1 MPKTEA
7 SERTPKWR
15 LIAYAAPMCLFVVL
29 LSLGS
34 ALKTPGASLWRAA
47 PEFWIFPLQTL
58 LCAGLLIFFWRDYT
72 FGPVRRGGFT
82 VLLALA
88 VFLLWIA
95 PQQFLHFPPRLVG
108 FNPDLL
114 AGSPGFY
121 WITLA
126 LRFVRLVLVVPL
138 VEEIFWRGFLLRYL
152 IAERFETVAFGT
164 FSWLSFAGVSL
175 AFCFSH
181 SRPDWPAA
189 LATGALYN
197 LVAYRTRS
205 LSSCVLAHALTNLAL
220 GLWILATKQWGF
232 W

>member
-1 MPKTEA
+1 MPNAEISA
-7 SERTPKWR
+7 RTHHRR
-15 LIAYAAPMCLFVVL
+15 LVAHILPMFLFIL
-29 LSLGS
+29 LLCLGS
-34 ALKTPGASLWRAA
+34 ALKTPGGALWRSA

-58 LCAGLLIFFWRDYT
+58 LCGALLFYFRRDYIL
-72 FGPVRRGGFT
+72 GPVRRPLFT

-88 VFLLWIA
+88 VFALWVA
-95 PQQFLHFPPRLVG
+95 PQQFLHFAPRLVG

-114 AGSPGFY
+114 AGSPGY
-121 WITLA
+121 YGATLA

-152 IAERFETVAFGT
+152 IAERFETVPFGT
-164 FSWLSFAGVSL
+164 FSWLSFAVVSL

-205 LSSCVLAHALTNLAL
+205 LRSCVLAHALTNLAL
-220 GLWILATKQWGF
+220 GLWIVATKQWGF